1 MKLSK
6 KLALNFL
13 HITLK
18 NPHVSCSLDVP
29 GPDWYSFNMN
39 FFLPTCRIGGV
50 PSHRF
55 LMRASIA
62 VIVCVSVVAASA
74 AELILAEN
82 GQSAYNIVLAD
93 NASPSTKHGAKELQV
108 FLLQITGATI
118 PIISDTQPQGPHEIV
133 LGDNLHLRKLGTSID
148 FASLGQEGYVI
159 RVVGKSLVIAGG
171 ALRGNMYGVYGF
183 LEDHLGC
190 HWFAPGVSR
199 IPKQAKLV
207 IDLID
212 DRQVPVLEYREPYV
226 ADCLDGD
233 WCARNRMNSSAGRL
247 ETKHGG
253 KVTIWSIAHSWQHLM
268 PVEKYFD
275 AHPEYYSLV
284 NGKRQKKYPQ
294 LCCTNPDVIR
304 ICSEELCKLIREQPN
319 YTVYGVSQNDW
330 NNHCECKNC
339 QLLAEREG
347 SQIAPGLQLVNR
359 VAEAVEKEFPDKIV
373 QTLAY
378 SWSRKPP
385 KYMRPNPNVVVMLCS
400 IECCFSHPLNTCN
413 SVMNQAF
420 CKDLEGWSKVAPR
433 LWIWDYTTDFAH
445 FLMPFPNQRVLS
457 PNMRFFVAHNVKGV
471 FEQNNTDSLHG
482 ELASLG
488 GYVMAKLLWNPN
500 YDANLAMN
508 EFLDAFYGKA
518 ATPIRAY
525 IDLLHDHVEREN
537 IHVNI
542 WATPDQSVSFW
553 QEPAAWAA
561 FYKTDDAIPDGS
573 HLNDELLTQ
582 ASQLWQQAEDLMT
595 GQPQFL
601 ERVQVSRMSVDYAIL
616 ERARL
621 QARNKFPKNDVFVQL
636 VTQRF
641 DPFFKTFRSSSIAYL
656 KERHAVDK
664 EAYRQDVA
672 KDLGLKLP

>member
-1 MKLSK
+1 
-6 KLALNFL
+6 
-13 HITLK
+13 
-18 NPHVSCSLDVP
+18 
-29 GPDWYSFNMN
+29 
-39 FFLPTCRIGGV
+39 
-50 PSHRF
+50 
-55 LMRASIA
+55 MRAAIA
-62 VIVCVSVVAASA
+62 AVLCVTAVSSSA

-82 GQSAYNIVLAD
+82 GQSDYQIVLAD
-93 NASPSTKHGAKELQV
+93 NASPSTKHGAEELQM
-108 FLLQITGATI
+108 FLLQITGVTI
-118 PIISDTQPQGPHEIV
+118 PIISDTQPQGEQEII
-133 LGDNLHLRKLGTSID
+133 LGDNLHLQKLGTEID

-159 RVVGKSLVIAGG
+159 RVVGRNLVIAGG

-183 LEDHLGC
+183 LEEHLGC
-190 HWFAPGVSR
+190 RWFAPGVSR

-207 IDLID
+207 IGPID

-247 ETKHGG
+247 EAKHGG
-253 KVTIWSIAHSWQHLM
+253 KVTIWLIAHSWQHLM
-268 PVEKYFD
+268 PVDKYFD

-284 NGKRQKKYPQ
+284 NGKRQKEYPQ

-304 ICSEELCKLIREQPN
+304 ICTEELRKVMCEQPDFK
-319 YTVYGVSQNDW
+319 VYGVSQNDW
-330 NNHCECKNC
+330 NNHCECTNC
-339 QLLAEREG
+339 QSLVEQEG

-373 QTLAY
+373 QTIAY
-378 SWSRKPP
+378 AWSRKPP
-385 KYMRPNPNVVVMLCS
+385 KHMRPNPNVVIMLCS
-400 IECCFSHPLNTCN
+400 IECCFSHPLKTCN
-413 SVMNQAF
+413 TEMNQAF

-433 LWIWDYTTDFAH
+433 LWVWDYTTDFAH

-457 PNMRFFVAHNVKGV
+457 PNMRFFAAHNVKGV

-488 GYVMAKLLWNPN
+488 GYVMAKLLWNPD

-518 ATPIRAY
+518 AAPIRAY

-537 IHVNI
+537 VHVNI

-553 QEPAAWAA
+553 QEPEAWAA
-561 FYKTDDAIPDGS
+561 FYKTDDAIPDKS
-573 HLNDELLTQ
+573 HLNDKLLTRS
-582 ASQLWQQAEDLMT
+582 SQLWQQAEDLMAD
-595 GQPQFL
+595 QPELL

-636 VTQRF
+636 ATQRF
-641 DPFFKTFRSSSIAYL
+641 DPFFKTFRSSTIAYL

-664 EAYRQDVA
+664 EAYRRDVA
-672 KDLGLKLP
+672 KDLGLTFP